1 MSETRISIPVD
12 QIHVPEKYVRPLDEA
27 AALVLARQ
35 MEAEGQKTPIAVY
48 KSTARHG
55 GTIPFTLVYGRR
67 RLWAAKYLGWSE
79 IETVLRLKADA
90 PMLAVADNLE
100 MPSLE
105 ALEQAEHLTEYRKQ
119 WEDVHGTFGRGG
131 DRKSKRQD
139 VVLIN
144 PFGLSNKEL
153 FYNDLALKF
162 NISERMAQR
171 LFKIGGLHEN
181 LRNALRGTAYANDK
195 TKLKMLA
202 TAFEDEEQQRDIAA
216 RLAANPDL
224 EAVLREGNRET
235 GREPVGRQE
244 TPQWQEEHLMKH
256 LDRMPAELRDAVLER
271 LGYVRKPLD
280 PMPSHLPP
288 VVTVPA
294 PGNVSPLRPM
304 LHDPYRHLSRRFT
317 YEEVQRLKVRYEQEE
332 REAELYERTIEA
344 SIQAIEEERRS
355 AFAEEKEKAEAK
367 AVRARRKRTGLSVV
381 LPRREAKM
389 MAELDLAL
397 QRKLSDVRRD
407 RSAELVRACHKLD
420 EVRQAEMIH
429 MLFKDCD
436 YALAIECA
444 QALHYDQLSKARGTA
459 RLEIEQPKLPVKE
472 GRFKRLLP
480 QLVSR
485 LFALQL
491 DRFYSGRSV
500 FGTLP
505 PEQQL
510 EICAMFD
517 VGIAFEE
524 IELHA
529 RRMSPNDEV
538 RRRLDV
544 EMIEQRFALDHDDM
558 PPKPFH

>member
-1 MSETRISIPVD
+1 MNETRISIPVD

-27 AALVLARQ
+27 AALVLSRV
-35 MEAEGQKTPIAVY
+35 MEIEGQKSPIAIY
-48 KSTARHG
+48 ESRARKDG
-55 GTIPFTLVYGRR
+55 KPFTLVYGAR
-67 RLWAAKYLGWSE
+67 RLWAAKYLGWAE
-79 IETVLRLKADA
+79 IEAVLRRAEEAD
-90 PMLAVADNLE
+90 MLAISDNFAL
-100 MPSLE
+100 STLD
-105 ALEQAEHLTEYRKQ
+105 ALEKGEHIARFSEW
-119 WEDVHGTFGRGG
+119 WEGMNGPIGRGG
-131 DRKSKRQD
+131 DRRSKFHGEPLIDKNKNLEKS
-139 VVLIN
+139 
-144 PFGLSNKEL
+144 G
-153 FYNDLALKF
+153 FYNALAGKFGVSKSTAWRLLQIGTLDL
-162 NISERMAQR
+162 S
-171 LFKIGGLHEN
+171 
-181 LRNALRGTAYANDK
+181 LRNALRGTAYAKDQK
-195 TKLKMLA
+195 YLKKLTK
-202 TAFEDEEQQRDIAA
+202 FETDQQKDIAA
-216 RLAANPDL
+216 RLADTSDL
-224 EAVLREGNRET
+224 DAVLREGNAET
-235 GREPVGRQE
+235 GREPVGRQDTAE
-244 TPQWQEEHLMKH
+244 WQDKHLVEH

-271 LGYVRKPLD
+271 YGYIRKPLD

-288 VVTVPA
+288 VIAVPA
-294 PGNVSPLRPM
+294 PGNVSPLRVM

-344 SIQAIEEERRS
+344 SIQAMEEERRL

-397 QRKLSDVRRD
+397 QRKLGDVRRD

-429 MLFKDCD
+429 MLYKDCD

-485 LFALQL
+485 LFALRL

-500 FGTLP
+500 FGTLT

-510 EICAMFD
+510 EICAMLD
-517 VGIAFEE
+517 AGIAFEE
-524 IELHA
+524 VELQA
-529 RRMSPNDEV
+529 RRTSPNDEV
-538 RRRLDV
+538 RRRLEV
-544 EMIEQRFALDHDDM
+544 EMIEQRFALEQDNM
-558 PPKPFH
+558 PPKPLH